1 MTLAIGNTY
10 RRVPS
15 HEVTLDRTGTF
26 RKVHEFTLYV
36 DVLVPENDPR
46 QKGTLENVI
55 DRVTFDLGST
65 FHGGPYICYSPIP
78 VTNKTGKAAWRF
90 QTRHTAYGSV
100 TATIEVRGVAGK
112 AEEFQH
118 AICLNNQSAHSQ
130 QFYSFSE
137 ARRPRPLRPVP
148 LPSNVKFGVE
158 LECTT
163 SKTLRDIQ
171 AAMPVECQIIHVHSQ
186 GRQTTS
192 TWKLVPDSSVSCNL
206 NNPNCTT
213 FELVSPVLVGGPGL
227 ADISKICDAL
237 KDQDTQLNKSAGFH
251 VHINVEQYSFEQIV
265 KICQQYIKYEGT
277 QYSTASHR

>member
-1 MTLAIGNTY
+1 MLSSNMTLAIGNTY
-10 RRVPS
+10 NRVPS

-36 DVLVPENDPR
+36 DVLVPENDSG
-46 QKGTLENVI
+46 QKGSLENVI

-65 FHGGPYICYSPIP
+65 FRGSPFICYSPIP
-78 VTNKTGKAAWRF
+78 VKNKNGKAAWRF
-90 QTRHTAYGSV
+90 HTRHTAYASV

-118 AICLNNQSAHSQ
+118 DICLNTRSVHSQ
-130 QFYSFSE
+130 KLYSFSE

-148 LPSNVKFGVE
+148 LPPDVKFGVE

-171 AAMPVECQIIHVHSQ
+171 LAMPVECPIIQVHSQ
-186 GRQTTS
+186 GRQTMS
-192 TWKLVPDSSVSCNL
+192 TWKLVPDSSVACNI

-213 FELVSPVLVGGPGL
+213 FELVS
-227 ADISKICDAL
+227 
-237 KDQDTQLNKSAGFH
+237 
-251 VHINVEQYSFEQIV
+251 
-265 KICQQYIKYEGT
+265 
-277 QYSTASHR
+277 